1 MTLVDIKN
9 SLLNHFLNSS
19 AFCFPNDLNSVPI
32 TEKEDGE
39 EMVNNKESIVRHGL
53 DELTKL
59 GIISKISKELYILS
73 SPLNQ
78 LTQTVV
84 LNPMTTL
91 MVADLV
97 NEWTKKTG
105 EMKQTGYVVNKLA
118 ITDRDIAAV
127 CHICHVMLS
136 NDMDSDDKEME
147 NDKN

>member
-9 SLLNHFLNSS
+9 LLLSHFLNSS
-19 AFCFPNDLNSVPI
+19 AFSFPNDLNSIVI

-39 EMVNNKESIVRHGL
+39 EMVNNKEQIVRHGL
-53 DELTKL
+53 DELCKV
-59 GIISKISKELYILS
+59 GIVSKINKELYILS

-78 LTQTVV
+78 LNQTVV
-84 LNPMTTL
+84 LSPMTTL
-91 MVADLV
+91 MIADLV

-105 EMKQTGYVVNKLA
+105 EMKETGYVVNKLS